1 VARLRVG
8 VLFGGQSGE
17 HDVSLMSGLS
27 IIEGL
32 KDRYEV
38 IPIGITR
45 SGQFLPGVDAA
56 RALAGG
62 GVDPVAGER
71 ALEPLQSGAII
82 GPLDVVIPALHG
94 PMGEDGTVQ
103 GLLELAGVPFVGS
116 GVLGSAVS
124 MDKAIMKEVFASH
137 GLPVGPWRLVRE
149 SGWRRDPKG
158 VADEVA
164 DLGYPVFVKPSN
176 MGSSVGISRVADDAV
191 LAAAIDGA
199 LAHDR
204 RVVVEKAMV
213 ARELECAVL
222 GNDHPETSVVGE
234 IVPHATFYDYHAKY
248 AEGGA
253 DLIVPANIPHD
264 LEARVREYARQAF
277 IAVDAAGLA
286 RVDFFLTGDG
296 RVVLN
301 EVNTFPGFTPFSM
314 YPRLWAASGLSYG
327 HLLDRLIDLA
337 IERAE
342 TMRRKRQASR
352 RNLP

>member
-1 VARLRVG
+1 MARLRVG
-8 VLFGGQSGE
+8 VLLGGQSGE

-45 SGQFLPGVDAA
+45 SGQFLPGVDVT

-62 GVDPVAGER
+62 GVDAVGGER
-71 ALEPLQSGAII
+71 ALEPLQSGAVI

-116 GVLGSAVS
+116 GVLGSAVA
-124 MDKAIMKEVFASH
+124 MDKAVMKEVFASH
-137 GLPVGPWRLVRE
+137 GLPVGAWRLVTESRWRE
-149 SGWRRDPKG
+149 DPDG

-164 DLGYPVFVKPSN
+164 ALGYPVFVKPSN
-176 MGSSVGISRVADDAV
+176 MGSSVGISRVDDASG
-191 LAAAIDGA
+191 LATAIDEA

-204 RVVVEKAMV
+204 RVVVEKGMV

-234 IVPHATFYDYHAKY
+234 IVPHASFYDYRAKY
-248 AEGGA
+248 LEGGA
-253 DLIVPANIPHD
+253 DLIVPANLPQD
-264 LEARVREYARQAF
+264 VETSLRDYARQAF
-277 IAVDAAGLA
+277 TAVDAAGLA

-296 RVVLN
+296 RLVLN

-314 YPRLWAASGLSYG
+314 YPKLWAASGLSYED
-327 HLLDRLIDLA
+327 LLDRLIALA
-337 IERAE
+337 LERAE
-342 TMRRKRQASR
+342 TMRRKRQAPR